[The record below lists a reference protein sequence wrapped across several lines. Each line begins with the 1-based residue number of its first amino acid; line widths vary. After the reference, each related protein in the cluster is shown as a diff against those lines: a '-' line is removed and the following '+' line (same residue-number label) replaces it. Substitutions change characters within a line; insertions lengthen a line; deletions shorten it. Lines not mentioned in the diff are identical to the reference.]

1 MEGCCSFK
9 VIVSGLRGYNTK
21 YRRRKT
27 EIVPLL
33 SCNKD
38 INNHKFTNKFTEP
51 EDDRLFTAFYFLV
64 FDR

>member
-9 VIVSGLRGYNTK
+9 AIVGGVCGYNPK
-21 YRRRKT
+21 DRKRDT

-38 INNHKFTNKFTEP
+38 IDSH
-51 EDDRLFTAFYFLV
+51 
-64 FDR
+64 